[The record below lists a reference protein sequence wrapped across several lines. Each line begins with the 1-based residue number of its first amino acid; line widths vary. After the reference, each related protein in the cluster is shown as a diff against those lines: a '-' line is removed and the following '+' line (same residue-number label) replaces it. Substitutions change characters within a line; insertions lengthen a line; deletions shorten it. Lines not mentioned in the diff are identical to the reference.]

1 MLVPT
6 NQKKYEFSV
15 KFEKNVLI
23 RRCIAGFIILFFF
36 VFFWFYCVVF
46 CGVYIHSQFGW
57 FFSWIWLLILV
68 WIILVPL
75 YILLI
80 SLFEKIFGNNAC
92 VYYMKQLFFF

>member
-15 KFEKNVLI
+15 NFEKNILI

-36 VFFWFYCVVF
+36 IFFWFYCIVF
-46 CGVYIHSQFGW
+46 CGVYINSQFGW
-57 FFSWIWLLILV
+57 FFSWLWLLIFD
-68 WIILVPL
+68 WILLVPL

-80 SLFEKIFGNNAC
+80 SLFEKILGNGAC
-92 VYYMKQLFFF
+92 VYYMKQLFLF